1 MTWMVQ
7 KGCDKTD
14 MFLLGREMHV
24 GYLETKPSS
33 RAKLAGSPS
42 QVRNVLVSGS
52 KWTRG
57 QEGPWGP

>member
-1 MTWMVQ
+1 MMWMVQ
-7 KGCDKTD
+7 KGCEKTD
-14 MFLLGREMHV
+14 TFLLGREMHV

-42 QVRNVLVSGS
+42 QVWHVLVSRS

-57 QEGPWGP
+57 